1 MLQSFN
7 FLLNLLIRRVNLM
20 SFLQAIDSL
29 FKLLELFVAETS
41 INKHVQLVER
51 QILFPADLKG
61 LIEILK
67 CLFKL
72 RLAG

>member
-1 MLQSFN
+1 MLQSFD
-7 FLLNLLIRRVNLM
+7 FPLNLLIRRVNLM
-20 SFLQAIDSL
+20 SLLQAIDSL
-29 FKLLELFVAETS
+29 FKLLKLFVAEAS
-41 INKHVQLVER
+41 INKHVQLVEG
-51 QILFPADLKG
+51 QILFLADLKG